1 MISILYYMF
10 IALMLVIA
18 IYLWLQKTSI
28 LTLDVETSTRIS
40 NIFVPLFAG
49 VALLT
54 AWWLL
59 DFGPE
64 SGWPVVGLI
73 LGSILMP
80 IFGYVLVT
88 KLFQN
93 NEK

>member
-1 MISILYYMF
+1 MISVLYYVF
-10 IALMLVIA
+10 IALMLGIS

-49 VALLT
+49 VGLLT

-80 IFGYVLVT
+80 IFGWVLVQ
-88 KLFQN
+88 KLFA
-93 NEK
+93 K

>member
-1 MISILYYMF
+1 MISVLYYIF
-10 IALMLVIA
+10 IALMLVVS

-40 NIFVPLFAG
+40 NTFVPLFAG
-49 VALLT
+49 VGLLT
-54 AWWLL
+54 TWWLL

-80 IFGYVLVT
+80 VFGGVLVQ
-88 KLFQN
+88 KLFS
-93 NEK
+93 K